1 VIDMLHFH
9 LEANLQ
15 KETGHVIIHDSN
27 NFLPPTCNGR
37 VVLKAVA
44 DANYSK
50 QSLDVTGLT

>member
-1 VIDMLHFH
+1 MLHFH
-9 LEANLQ
+9 LEAYLQ